1 MARDVDTAQA
11 LTEADTSGEAR
22 EQDGASPSS
31 SRLVNGM
38 PIYYGWVIVAA
49 ATVGMIMT
57 SPGQTYSVSIF
68 IEHFIRDL
76 GISRSL
82 VSTLYTLGTL
92 GGSLSLPFVGR
103 QIDRRGPRI
112 VVGVVTVAFGLA
124 CLYMGSV
131 RNAIMLGLGFLL
143 LRMLGQG
150 SLSMVSSNVINRWW
164 VRRRGMMLG
173 IAGLAASLL
182 GSGSFPSLNHALIG
196 RFGWRTSYP
205 LLGIMVLVVML
216 PVGLIFYRRQPED
229 YGLEPDGAPSGGA
242 KGRGQRHFVEEN
254 WTAEEA
260 VRTPAFWLLGLGL
273 ASISMLGTGLQFH
286 MVSIFADS
294 GLSAAVAAAAYLPIS
309 ATGAI
314 VGLSSGVLVDRI
326 PARFLLLAALI
337 GQAASLIMAPN
348 LVTAGSALAYGI
360 VLGTTSGLQRTVSS
374 VVWPTYFGR
383 KHLGAITGIASFVS
397 IAGSALGPMPMGI
410 ARDMLGSYAVAL
422 PAAAVLPLAL
432 GVAALF
438 ARRPTR

>member
-1 MARDVDTAQA
+1 MTRGKDRERTLAEGQSR
-11 LTEADTSGEAR
+11 GEAG
-22 EQDGASPSS
+22 EANGASS
-31 SRLVNGM
+31 SRLVNGS
-38 PIYYGWVIVAA
+38 PVYYGWIIVAA

-76 GISRSL
+76 GLSRSL

-92 GGSLSLPFVGR
+92 GASLSLPFVGR

-131 RNAIMLGLGFLL
+131 RNAVMLGLGFLL

-205 LLGIMVLVVML
+205 LLGLMVLVVML

-229 YGLEPDGAPSGGA
+229 YGLEPDGAPSGGE

-294 GLSAAVAAAAYLPIS
+294 GLPASVAAAAYLPIS

-314 VGLSSGVLVDRI
+314 VGLSSGMLIDRI

-348 LVTAGSALAYGI
+348 LVTAGSALAYGVI
-360 VLGTTSGLQRTVSS
+360 IGTTSGLQRTVSS

-383 KHLGAITGIASFVS
+383 KHLGAITGIASFVG

-410 ARDMLGSYAVAL
+410 ARDLLGSYAVAL

>member
-1 MARDVDTAQA
+1 MTRGEDRERA
-11 LTEADTSGEAR
+11 LTEGQSAGETGKT
-22 EQDGASPSS
+22 DDASQ
-31 SRLVNGM
+31 SRLVTGS
-38 PIYYGWVIVAA
+38 PVYYGWIIVAA
-49 ATVGMIMT
+49 ATMGMIMT

-76 GISRSL
+76 GLSRSL

-92 GGSLSLPFVGR
+92 GASLTLPFVGR
-103 QIDRRGPRI
+103 QIDHRGPRVI
-112 VVGVVTVAFGLA
+112 VGVVTVAFGLA
-124 CLYMGSV
+124 CIYMGSV
-131 RNAIMLGLGFLL
+131 RNTVMLGLGFLL
-143 LRMLGQG
+143 LRTLGQG

-164 VRRRGMMLG
+164 VRRRGTMLG

-182 GSGSFPSLNHALIG
+182 GSGSFPSLIHALIG

-205 LLGIMVLVVML
+205 LLGLMVLVVML

-229 YGLEPDGAPSGGA
+229 YGLEPDGASTSA
-242 KGRGQRHFVEEN
+242 DKGRGQRHFIEEN
-254 WTAEEA
+254 WTVEEA

-294 GLSAAVAAAAYLPIS
+294 GLSASVAAAAYLPIS

-348 LVTAGSALAYGI
+348 LVTASSALAYGI
-360 VLGTTSGLQRTVSS
+360 IIGTTSGLQRTVSS

-383 KHLGAITGIASFVS
+383 KHLGAITGVASFVG

-410 ARDMLGSYAVAL
+410 ARDLLGSYAVAL